1 MTSKNNELQRVTL
14 TKRKDPL
21 TDLDSL
27 NRIAKFATKTARDRA
42 FKSGTYITIA
52 KHGKVYKVYSDG
64 KKEIVK
70 VINAEV
76 SIPRIEDDL
85 CLA

>member
-1 MTSKNNELQRVTL
+1 MTSKNIVVPRISA

-21 TDLDSL
+21 TDLTSL
-27 NRIAKFATKTARDRA
+27 NRIAKLATKTARIRA
-42 FKSGTYITIA
+42 FKNRAYITIA
-52 KHGKVYKVYSDG
+52 QHGKIYKVYSDG

-70 VINAEV
+70 DKNVV